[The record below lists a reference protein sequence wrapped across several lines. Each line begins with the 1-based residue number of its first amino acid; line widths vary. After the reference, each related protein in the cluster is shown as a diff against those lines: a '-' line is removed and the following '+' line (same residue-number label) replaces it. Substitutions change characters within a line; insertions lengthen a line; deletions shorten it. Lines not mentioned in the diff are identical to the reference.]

1 MPNQLLSAKRL
12 TETAKLPTKAHDTDA
27 GIDLYSDEDLEIKPG
42 STVLVSTGISMA
54 IPDGHAGLIWDRSSM
69 GVKGLHRFAGV
80 VDSGYRGEVKV
91 CISNIGY
98 GRTEW
103 PFDNKSYFIS
113 RGDKIAQ
120 ILIQEVP
127 NFRIEEVNDLD
138 STDRGEGG
146 FGSSGK

>member
-1 MPNQLLSAKRL
+1 MTNQPLRAKRL

-80 VDSGYRGEVKV
+80 VDSGYREK
-91 CISNIGY
+91 
-98 GRTEW
+98 
-103 PFDNKSYFIS
+103 
-113 RGDKIAQ
+113 
-120 ILIQEVP
+120 
-127 NFRIEEVNDLD
+127 
-138 STDRGEGG
+138 
-146 FGSSGK
+146 